1 MAEWNINEPTFSIQV
16 GGIILVGA
24 YSSHL
29 GDQLEKAR
37 YYRYTTTVLGL
48 KRETTDRNMKTG

>member
-37 YYRYTTTVLGL
+37 YYRYYYCSRT
-48 KRETTDRNMKTG
+48 ETGND

>member
-37 YYRYTTTVLGL
+37 YYRYYYCSRT
-48 KRETTDRNMKTG
+48 ET